1 MPEGDVPEGE
11 VFAALADPTRRRLL
25 DRLSA
30 EGPMSATELAR
41 GYPVSRQAVVKHL
54 STLTGA
60 GLLQPQRQGREVLY
74 GVDPSRLAEA
84 SAWLRDLGEQWDRRL
99 EALQDQLSTD
109 QLGRPGSSR

>member
-1 MPEGDVPEGE
+1 MSGRDPTEGDVFG
-11 VFAALADPTRRRLL
+11 ALADPTRRKLL

-41 GYPVSRQAVVKHL
+41 SYPVSRQAVVKHL

-60 GLLQPQRQGREVLY
+60 GLLRPQRNGREVLY

-84 SAWLRDLGEQWDRRL
+84 SAWLRDVGEQWDRRL
-99 EALQDQLSTD
+99 DALSEQLA
-109 QLGRPGSSR
+109 GPRGSR